1 MLDLLA
7 FPDHSKVWIYAS
19 DKFIDDTDIPNIHY
33 EIKQFADQ
41 WVSHASGLKAT
52 GGILHNYFIV
62 LVVDEQIN
70 KPGGCS
76 IDSSVRFIKSIG
88 EKYNVDFFNRNI
100 FHYIQNEE
108 ILSIEKS
115 NLDTAYQ
122 SKKITDNTLF
132 FDPLVDSK
140 ITFIKQ
146 WLKPFGNSWHKRLM

>member
-1 MLDLLA
+1 M
-7 FPDHSKVWIYAS
+7 
-19 DKFIDDTDIPNIHY
+19 
-33 EIKQFADQ
+33 
-41 WVSHASGLKAT
+41 SHASGLKAT

-122 SKKITDNTLF
+122 SKKITDDTLF